1 MFASKRRD
9 VVAGVC
15 ICAVLLSVVGWKVQW
30 EDAKNSYG
38 DSALKCIRPAIGC
51 ESTTLAVRA
60 KRIEEPNGNATVRF
74 VVRVLNMS
82 WTTAALPPLSC
93 QAAFSTIEREKLTF
107 WIKAREKA
115 NQPNCYKHDS
125 IAPKSWRTEEVTFQ
139 LPNAEPFTSL
149 HSGKMNLLVA
159 DSMSGVV
166 TSFEFDVS
174 DAKGVSGK

>member
-30 EDAKNSYG
+30 EEAKNSYG

-60 KRIEEPNGNATVRF
+60 KRIEEPNSNATVRF
-74 VVRVLNMS
+74 VVRVLNTS